1 MKVEKLK
8 HKPKHPALKKYLETV
23 QVDSLFSGIHA
34 VYLSERKTGT
44 LNIKIVFKCGRSIV
58 FDRELK
64 KDSNIHELIH
74 EGMTTTLKQLWRHE
88 SLTRPDGETFEQY
101 LATYVSSYI
110 APTLPVHVKSMDTFF
125 SNTVE
130 NQYSS
135 STKLTTL

>member
-1 MKVEKLK
+1 MKIEKLK

-23 QVDSLFSGIHA
+23 SADSLFPGIHA

-58 FDRELK
+58 FDRELTK
-64 KDSNIHELIH
+64 ESNIHELIH
-74 EGMTTTLKQLWRHE
+74 EGMTSTLKQLWRHE
-88 SLTRPDGETFEQY
+88 SFTRPDGETFEQY
-101 LATYVSSYI
+101 LATYASSYI

-125 SNTVE
+125 SNAVE
-130 NQYSS
+130 NQYGS

>member
-1 MKVEKLK
+1 MKIEKLK
-8 HKPKHPALKKYLETV
+8 HKPKHPALKKYLETLSE
-23 QVDSLFSGIHA
+23 DSLFPGVHV

-44 LNIKIVFKCGRSIV
+44 LNIKIVFKCGSSIV

-110 APTLPVHVKSMDTFF
+110 APTLPIHVKSMDTFF

>member
-23 QVDSLFSGIHA
+23 EADSLFPGIHA

-64 KDSNIHELIH
+64 KESNIHELIH

-88 SLTRPDGETFEQY
+88 SFTRPDGETFEQY
-101 LATYVSSYI
+101 LATYASSYI
-110 APTLPVHVKSMDTFF
+110 AATLPHHVKSMDVFF
-125 SNTVE
+125 SNAVE

>member
-23 QVDSLFSGIHA
+23 EADSLFPGIRA

-58 FDRELK
+58 FDHELTK
-64 KDSNIHELIH
+64 ESNIHELIH

-101 LATYVSSYI
+101 LATYASSYI
-110 APTLPVHVKSMDTFF
+110 AATLPNHVKSMDTFF
-125 SNTVE
+125 SNAVE
-130 NQYSS
+130 NQYGS
-135 STKLTTL
+135 STKLISL

>member
-1 MKVEKLK
+1 MKIEKLK

-23 QVDSLFSGIHA
+23 STESLFPGIHA

-58 FDRELK
+58 FDCELTK
-64 KDSNIHELIH
+64 ESNIHELIH
-74 EGMTTTLKQLWRHE
+74 EGMTSTLKQLWIHE

-101 LATYVSSYI
+101 LTTYASSYI
-110 APTLPVHVKSMDTFF
+110 APTLPVHVKNMDTFF
-125 SNTVE
+125 SNAVE
-130 NQYSS
+130 NQYGS